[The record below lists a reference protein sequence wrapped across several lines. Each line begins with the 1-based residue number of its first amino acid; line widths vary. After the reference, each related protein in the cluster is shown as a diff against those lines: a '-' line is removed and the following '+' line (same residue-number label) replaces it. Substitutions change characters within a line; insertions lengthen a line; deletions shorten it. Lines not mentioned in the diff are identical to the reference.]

1 MIKVQDVINT
11 NYRVP
16 DLDRMEKFLLD
27 FGMVRA
33 RRDEN
38 MLYMRGAGP
47 LPYITS
53 VEKGDPAFISCSLG
67 VNSMA
72 ELEEAAKL
80 PGSSGI
86 QDLDAPG
93 GGKRVCVKGPDGHRV
108 DLIFGQ
114 QPAEPLKDVRGP
126 LKVNFAQE
134 KNRVFALQR
143 PAIEPARV
151 FRIGHCVFKVSNAD
165 EAVKWF
171 RDTLG
176 MLVTDRIHVPDNAG
190 VTLGTFLRC
199 NKGKNPAD
207 HHSILCLQSTPD
219 DIKVHHSS
227 YEVQDP
233 DAVHIGHYYLK
244 QGGYNNEWGVGRHLL
259 GSQVFDY
266 WRDPWGHMF
275 EHYADGDLLD
285 DTAVPGDYPATQ
297 ENLAQW
303 GPEVSPTFFN

>member
-1 MIKVQDVINT
+1 MIKVQDVIAT

-16 DLDRMEKFLLD
+16 DLDKMEKFLTD

-33 RRDEN
+33 RRDATK
-38 MLYMRGAGP
+38 LYMRGAGT
-47 LPYITS
+47 LPFLTS
-53 VEKGDPAFISCSLG
+53 VEQGEPAFISATFRVETL
-67 VNSMA
+67 A

-80 PGSSGI
+80 PGSSAI
-86 QDLDAPG
+86 TDVTAPG
-93 GGKRVCVKGPDGHRV
+93 GGKQVSVKGPDGFRL
-108 DLIFGQ
+108 DLVQGQ
-114 QPAEPLKDVRGP
+114 QAAEPLQVRAP
-126 LKVNFAQE
+126 LQVNFAQQ

-143 PAIEPARV
+143 PANEPARV
-151 FRIGHCVFKVSNAD
+151 FRIGHCVFKVTDAD
-165 EAVKWF
+165 AAVKWF

-176 MLVTDRIHVPDNAG
+176 MLITDRIHVPDNSK

-207 HHSILCLQSTPD
+207 HHSILCLQSEPG

-233 DAVHIGHYYLK
+233 DAVHIGHYWLK
-244 QGGYNNEWGVGRHLL
+244 QGGYKNEWGVGRHLL

-285 DTAVPGDYPATQ
+285 DTAVPGDYPGTQ

-303 GPEVSPTFFN
+303 GPELSPTFFQ

>member
-1 MIKVQDVINT
+1 MIKVQDVIST

-16 DLDRMEKFLLD
+16 DLDKMEQFLSD

-33 RRDEN
+33 KREDKR
-38 MLYMRGAGP
+38 LFMRGAGP

-53 VEKGDPAFISCSLG
+53 VEQGEAAFVSAALR
-67 VNSMA
+67 VNTVA

-80 PGSSGI
+80 PGSSAI
-86 QDLDAPG
+86 EDLDTPG
-93 GGKRVCVKGPDGHRV
+93 GGKRVRVKGPDGFRI
-108 DLIFGQ
+108 DLIHGQ
-114 QPAEPLKDVRGP
+114 QAVEPLKVRPP
-126 LKVNFAQE
+126 LAVNFAQQ
-134 KNRVFALQR
+134 KQRVFALQR
-143 PAIEPARV
+143 PANEPARI
-151 FRIGHCVFKVSNAD
+151 FRIGHCVFKVTDAD
-165 EAVKWF
+165 AAVKWF

-176 MLVTDRIHVPDNAG
+176 MLITDRIHVPDNAN

-199 NKGKNPAD
+199 NKGKDAAD
-207 HHSILCLQSTPD
+207 HHSILCLQSEPG

-233 DAVHIGHYYLK
+233 DAVHIGHYWLK
-244 QGGYNNEWGVGRHLL
+244 SKGEYKSEWGVGRHLL

-285 DTAVPGDYPATQ
+285 DTATPGDYPATQ